1 MSISASGSSLH
12 CVGYG
17 SVLCSARQQTT
28 LGLGP
33 PLAGQSRS
41 TVMMSYMINSTIL
54 LHKDKFGK
62 LYCMYVQ
69 SSVVVSS
76 RSSSRMLK
84 SIVVESLTPGL
95 TLSLSLDLH

>member
-41 TVMMSYMINSTIL
+41 AVFMPFFNFSFFVL
-54 LHKDKFGK
+54 L
-62 LYCMYVQ
+62 
-69 SSVVVSS
+69 VVVFLCCCFLCVCLA
-76 RSSSRMLK
+76 MLLFFYGG
-84 SIVVESLTPGL
+84 E
-95 TLSLSLDLH
+95 